1 MISLLSEIVLASGG
15 KAGGIDVGGW
25 AAMVVCLSI
34 ACLVIGIF
42 IGFRI
47 AKRMF
52 KKQMKENPP
61 ITEEQIRAMYAQMGR
76 KPSESQVKQIMNNF
90 KSRVEDEKK

>member
-1 MISLLSEIVLASGG
+1 MPI
-15 KAGGIDVGGW
+15 GGW
-25 AAMVVCLSI
+25 
-34 ACLVIGIF
+34 IGIIIAAAVVGILLGVF

-52 KKQMKENPP
+52 KKQLKENPP

-76 KPSESQVKQIMNNF
+76 KPSEAQVKQIMNNF
-90 KSRVEDEKK
+90 KSRVEDDK